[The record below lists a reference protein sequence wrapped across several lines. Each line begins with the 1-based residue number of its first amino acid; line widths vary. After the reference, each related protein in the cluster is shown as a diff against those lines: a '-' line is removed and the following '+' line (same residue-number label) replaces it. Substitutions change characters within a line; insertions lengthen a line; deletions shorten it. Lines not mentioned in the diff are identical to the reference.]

1 MCSIFGW
8 AGYVSA
14 QEKQIL
20 LKHGE
25 ERGRDGFGV
34 WTRDGEF
41 RTKKLMAPL
50 IYRLSDQSCTLAVG
64 NFRAA
69 PTTEQH
75 ITIEN
80 LQPYEGIVHN
90 GTVANCDRWG
100 EFAIDSMCLPQIFH
114 KEDRTLTSVVKN
126 CAQIEG
132 GFALAYPHRN
142 GIVVAA
148 NYKPVY
154 YYYDDYKF
162 IFGSTPAMVGA
173 RRAIKLPPY
182 TAMEYQPGEEPRWLQ
197 LAKQPTNNK
206 VLLAASS
213 GLDSTTVAYMLKSG
227 GFDVTLVYFSY
238 NCNAEDQEW
247 ARVQQIAEHGDFKL
261 LRLQLP
267 NVMAG
272 TIVSGEVSKDKIHGV
287 RYADDWVSARNL
299 LMLSTMTAYAESK
312 GYSYLAYGGNLE
324 ESGGYPDN
332 EEEFGRVFNLLL
344 ANSVNNGYSLELLQ
358 PLSRMMKHEIV
369 KAGTKVAVPYE
380 LTWSCYRGDENHCG
394 ECAPCHMR
402 KIAFERNG
410 LKDPC
415 Q

>member
-8 AGYVSA
+8 SGYVSA
-14 QEKQIL
+14 QEKQLL

-34 WTRDGEF
+34 WTREGEF

-50 IYRLSDQSCTLAVG
+50 VYRLSDQSCTLAVG

-69 PTTEQH
+69 PTTERET
-75 ITIEN
+75 TIAN
-80 LQPYEGIVHN
+80 LQPYDGIVHN

-100 EFAIDSMCLPQIFH
+100 DFEIDSMCLPHIFH
-114 KEDRTLTSVVKN
+114 KVDRNLTSVVKN

-132 GFALAYPHRN
+132 GFALAYAHQN
-142 GIVVAA
+142 GIIVAA

-154 YYYDDYKF
+154 YYFDDYKF

-173 RRAIKLPPY
+173 KRAIKLRPY
-182 TAMEYQPGEEPRWLQ
+182 TAMEYQPGQEPRWLE
-197 LAKQPTNNK
+197 LTKKPTNNK

-213 GLDSTTVAYMLKSG
+213 GLDSTTVAYILKEG
-227 GFDVTLVYFSY
+227 GYDVTLVHFDYG
-238 NCNAEDQEW
+238 CNATEREYERIL
-247 ARVQQIAEHGDFKL
+247 AISKHGNFNL
-261 LRLQLP
+261 IPMSLP
-267 NVMAG
+267 NVLSG
-272 TIVSGEVSKDKIHGV
+272 TIVEGNVSSDKVHGV

-299 LMLSTMTAYAESK
+299 LMLSVMTAYAESN

-332 EEEFGRVFNLLL
+332 EEEFGRMFNLLL

-358 PLSRMMKHEIV
+358 PLSKYMKHEIV
-369 KAGTKVAVPYE
+369 KVGVGYKVPYE
-380 LTWSCYRGDENHCG
+380 LTWSCYRGGDKHCG

-402 KIAFERNG
+402 KVAFERNG